1 MNIFGILQKEGNSIE
16 KVDES
21 IEAIDEDEY
30 NIASKFL
37 LENINDKC
45 LCSSYDA
52 GYFSPVSIRSRILT
66 NSEYYYCKKKDGR
79 YELIISVVPNLKN
92 TNVVVVT
99 NVIYNALLDYEYLV
113 DSVKKMYEYITSS
126 MVKKVTKIRVSFLSK
141 NDSEEYV
148 KFLKLFKD
156 VGFKLEA
163 TLENETENRNLYMY
177 SLE

>member
-1 MNIFGILQKEGNSIE
+1 M
-16 KVDES
+16 
-21 IEAIDEDEY
+21 
-30 NIASKFL
+30 
-37 LENINDKC
+37 
-45 LCSSYDA
+45 
-52 GYFSPVSIRSRILT
+52 
-66 NSEYYYCKKKDGR
+66 
-79 YELIISVVPNLKN
+79 
-92 TNVVVVT
+92 
-99 NVIYNALLDYEYLV
+99 